1 MGMQMAANDQIYP
14 AVKAALIKD
23 GWAIVDDPLTIVYKE
38 TTLFADLAAERALA
52 AQRGNERIVVEIKSF
67 LGASL
72 IHDLE
77 QALGQ
82 YGLYRTFLKKTEP
95 NSILYMAV
103 GTLTFS
109 TFFQRESIQEAMID
123 HHVRML
129 VVDLASEEVTQWI
142 N

>member
-1 MGMQMAANDQIYP
+1 MPANDAIYVP
-14 AVKAALIKD
+14 VKNALIKD
-23 GWAIVDDPLTIVYKE
+23 GWTIVDDPLTIVYKE
-38 TTLFADLAAERALA
+38 TTLFADVAAERALA
-52 AQRGNERIVVEIKSF
+52 AERGTERIVVEIKSF

-103 GTLTFS
+103 GTPIYS
-109 TFFQRESIQEAMID
+109 TFFQRESIQDAMND
-123 HHVRML
+123 HHVKML
-129 VVDLASEEVTQWI
+129 VVDLTSEEVTQWI